1 MSQERLNSLS
11 IMSIE
16 CDVARELSFEE
27 ILKDFAM
34 KEARKTSFWKLNV
47 LRILVAVLF
56 LSDKFHISIYWVE
69 YKCIRFPVTRTY

>member
-34 KEARKTSFWKLNV
+34 KEARKISF
-47 LRILVAVLF
+47 
-56 LSDKFHISIYWVE
+56 
-69 YKCIRFPVTRTY
+69 

>member
-16 CDVARELSFEE
+16 CDVAIKMSFEE

-34 KEARKTSFWKLNV
+34 KEGRKTSFWKLNV

-56 LSDKFHISIYWVE
+56 LSDKFHISIYWDE
-69 YKCIRFPVTRTY
+69 FIRFPVTRTY